1 MGQESEVKSESE
13 IKRGIRQRR
22 KAYSGVAQFG
32 SAVSRALV
40 DRLLPVASF

>member
-1 MGQESEVKSESE
+1 VGQESEVNSESK

-40 DRLLPVASF
+40 ERLRPVASF